1 MAKLHEEQTTN
12 TGFLTIGE
20 AYAEIMDKMWELAD
34 IENYLRDTE
43 HSVKLFTGDSRR
55 QFTYF
60 GLENMAEIVD
70 LRSALNQ
77 FRLIVEEGEGS
88 SMFTLKG
95 DLNKRSHF
103 IKFVEIYTEC
113 NVSLPPSTNSNS
125 DSATIDLSFSDS
137 ETLKTNREYNK
148 QWTEHND

>member
-43 HSVKLFTGDSRR
+43 HSVTLFTGDPRR

-70 LRSALNQ
+70 LRTALNQ
-77 FRLIVEEGEGS
+77 FRLIVDEGEGS

-103 IKFVEIYTEC
+103 IKFIEIYTEC
-113 NVSLPPSTNSNS
+113 NVDLSSTNSNS
-125 DSATIDLSFSDS
+125 EGATIDLSFSDS
-137 ETLKTNREYNK
+137 ETLKTNRKYDW